1 MKKIKPLLIFIFLV
15 GAGIRLFDAWRPIN
29 RASWRECDLG
39 SISRNYA
46 REGMNPLY
54 PRIDWRGNTEGYA
67 EMEFPLYPYLT
78 AISYKIFGENDVQAR
93 LINFFFSLGALFF
106 FFKLARSFLDE
117 TSSFVSL
124 TVFSFHPLVYKLST
138 SVQPESLMILG
149 YTASVYFFT
158 KWLKTENGKDL
169 WLATAATALTILAKI
184 TAGHIGL
191 LCGVLL
197 LQKYGLQVF
206 KQSKI
211 WTFGVFS
218 LLPAILWYSHAR
230 SLWLNYGNS
239 LGVSNEYHWIGWDF
253 FSNPRFIV
261 GILQIELIHVF
272 LYFGIIFFGLVIWKG
287 RGERIVNFCLIWLG
301 SIFFLYII
309 ASRTTSENWAA
320 YYHIFS
326 VLPLA
331 LLVGFAFNNFLE
343 IGKLSKAVLALSFLA
358 MFLVAAKDIR
368 SEVLEHL
375 TTDENL
381 VCAKQFKP
389 IMKKEG
395 LILASGNQAF
405 DEDGYPVAYNASFM
419 FYWLERKGF
428 NIADEEQNI
437 AKVKEFSAKG
447 AKYFVAQKNRI
458 KLMPG
463 FENELRR
470 NFQIVAECDEMILF
484 DIEPRN
490 NTK

>member
-78 AISYKIFGENDVQAR
+78 AVSYKIFGENDVQAR
-93 LINFFFSLGALFF
+93 LINFFFSICALFF

-117 TSSFVSL
+117 TSSLIAL

-138 SVQPESLMILG
+138 SIQPESLMILG

-158 KWLKTENGKDL
+158 RWLKTEDSKNF
-169 WLATAATALTILAKI
+169 WLAILATALTILAKI

-191 LCGVLL
+191 LFGVLL

-206 KQSKI
+206 KQTKI
-211 WTFGVFS
+211 WIFGIFS
-218 LLPAILWYSHAR
+218 LIPAILWYSHAK
-230 SLWLNYGNS
+230 SLWINYGNS

-253 FSNPRFIV
+253 FTNPRFII

-287 RGERIVNFCLIWLG
+287 WSERIVKFCLIWLG

-309 ASRTTSENWAA
+309 ASRTTSENWAD

-326 VLPLA
+326 VLPLS
-331 LLVGFAFNNFLE
+331 LLVGFAFNNFFE
-343 IGKLSKAVLALSFLA
+343 SGKIAKAILSLSFLA
-358 MFLVAAKDIR
+358 MFLVAAKNIR

-375 TTDENL
+375 VTDENL

-389 IMKKEG
+389 LMTKEG
-395 LILASGNQAF
+395 LILASGNRAF

-419 FYWLERKGF
+419 FYWLEQKGF

-437 AKVKEFSAKG
+437 KKVEEFSAKG
-447 AKYFVAQKNRI
+447 AKYFVAQKSRI
-458 KLMPG
+458 KLVPG
-463 FENELRR
+463 FENELRQ
-470 NFQIVAECDEMILF
+470 NFKVIAECDEIILF
-484 DIEPRN
+484 DLTEN
-490 NTK
+490 K